1 MSTLRD
7 ALASMP
13 GAAFADLLESD
24 DAYLVVID
32 LPGATAETTD
42 VRVDDGRVV
51 VEAQR
56 EKSVPEGFRYVREK
70 RQLFVDA
77 EFPLPPD
84 AAGEEADASMDAGV
98 LELRLPKRPGG
109 GGVSIRVED
118 A

>member
-7 ALASMP
+7 ALASLP
-13 GAAFADLLESD
+13 GATFADLLESD

-42 VRVDDGRVV
+42 VRVDDGRIR

-56 EKSVPEGFRYVREK
+56 EKSVPEGSRYVREK
-70 RQLFVDA
+70 RQLFVDVDL
-77 EFPLPPD
+77 PLPPD
-84 AAGEEADASMDAGV
+84 AEGGEADASMDAGV
-98 LELRLPKRPGG
+98 LEIRIPKRPES
-109 GGVSIRVED
+109 GGVTISVED

>member
-7 ALASMP
+7 ALDSLP

-32 LPGATAETTD
+32 LPGATPETTE
-42 VRVDDGRVV
+42 VSVEDGRVR

-56 EKSVPEGFRYVREK
+56 EKPVPEGFRYLREE
-70 RQLFVDA
+70 RSLFVDA

-84 AAGEEADASMDAGV
+84 VVGGEGSASMEMGV
-98 LELRLPKRPGG
+98 LELRLPKHAETA
-109 GGVSIRVED
+109 GVTITVED

>member
-7 ALASMP
+7 ALASLP

-24 DAYLVVID
+24 DAYLVVLD
-32 LPGATAETTD
+32 LPGATTETTD
-42 VRVDDGRVV
+42 VRVDDGRVR

-56 EKSVPEGFRYVREK
+56 EKAVPEGFRYVREK

-77 EFPLPPD
+77 EFPLPTD
-84 AAGEEADASMDAGV
+84 AVGDEADASMDAGV
-98 LELRLPKRPGG
+98 LELRIPKRPES
-109 GGVSIRVED
+109 GGVSIQVED

>member
-7 ALASMP
+7 ALASLP
-13 GAAFADLLESD
+13 GATFADLLESD

-32 LPGATAETTD
+32 LPGATSETTD
-42 VRVDDGRVV
+42 VRVDDGRVRI
-51 VEAQR
+51 EAQR

-70 RQLFVDA
+70 RDLFVDV

-84 AAGEEADASMDAGV
+84 AESEGAEASIDAGV
-98 LELRLPKRPGG
+98 LELRLPKRPES
-109 GGVSIRVED
+109 GGVSIAVED